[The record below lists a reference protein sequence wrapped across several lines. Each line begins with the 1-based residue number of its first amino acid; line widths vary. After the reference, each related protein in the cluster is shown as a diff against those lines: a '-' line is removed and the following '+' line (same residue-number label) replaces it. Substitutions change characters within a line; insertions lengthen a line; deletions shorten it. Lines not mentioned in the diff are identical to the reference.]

1 MKTHELYKNIAS
13 ILTQKNSEEL
23 FDYIVHSMDYHGSFL
38 RSRYCYW
45 ENVIPDIDCGEIATV
60 LLSLNQPFD
69 FNESANYY
77 EDIDSPYPFT
87 ILKMQLFLYDLS
99 NSERFRQKSEWSA
112 AAGFAY
118 PLKVSLPGGSFEILP
133 AVNNLRRNN
142 PIKRRNKR
150 LTDFLQSNNEE

>member
-99 NSERFRQKSEWSA
+99 CEKQELALDSRN
-112 AAGFAY
+112 
-118 PLKVSLPGGSFEILP
+118 
-133 AVNNLRRNN
+133 RR
-142 PIKRRNKR
+142 
-150 LTDFLQSNNEE
+150 SS

>member
-45 ENVIPDIDCGEIATV
+45 ENVIPDIDCSEIATV
-60 LLSLNQPFD
+60 LLS
-69 FNESANYY
+69 
-77 EDIDSPYPFT
+77 
-87 ILKMQLFLYDLS
+87 
-99 NSERFRQKSEWSA
+99 
-112 AAGFAY
+112 
-118 PLKVSLPGGSFEILP
+118 LKVSLPGGSFEILP